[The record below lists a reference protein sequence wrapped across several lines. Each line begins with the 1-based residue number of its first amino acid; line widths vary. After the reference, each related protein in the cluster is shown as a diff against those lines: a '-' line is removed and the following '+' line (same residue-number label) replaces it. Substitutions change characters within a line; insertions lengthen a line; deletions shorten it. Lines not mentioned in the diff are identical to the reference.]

1 MTEFHKEIIGVL
13 AAILTTSAFIPQAYK
28 IYRYK
33 VSDGVSLLMYTIMLI
48 GVLTWLIYGIL
59 INSFA
64 IIFANTITLILQ
76 LIIIYFRIRYR
87 KRS

>member
-1 MTEFHKEIIGVL
+1 MTEFQKEIVGVL

-28 IYRYK
+28 IYRHK

-64 IIFANTITLILQ
+64 IIFANIVTLILQ
-76 LIIIYFRIRYR
+76 IIIIYFRIRYR

>member
-13 AAILTTSAFIPQAYK
+13 AAILTTFAFIPQAYK